1 MVVST
6 KAIVISS
13 LKYAES
19 DLIVTCYTEASGLKT
34 YLLRRI
40 LTSKKGKLRTSQF
53 QPLTQLDL
61 VAFHKDK
68 GTLEQIREAKVIQPY
83 QSLHTNIIKSTLTLF
98 ISEVLKNAIHE
109 ESNDISLYN
118 YLSYSFKWLDLNDS
132 IANFH
137 ILFLLNLTQYLGFY
151 PDHSTIEHSYFNLL
165 EGNFQNSETNKYC
178 RKGLLIDHFKL
189 FFGINFDSLSQ
200 IKMQKQERLEL
211 LNLLLDYYQLHLH
224 GFKKP
229 KSVLILNQLFR

>member
-19 DLIVTCYTEASGLKT
+19 DLIVTCYTEVAGLKT
-34 YLLRRI
+34 YILRRI
-40 LTSKKGKLRTSQF
+40 ASSKKGKLRVAQF

-61 VAFHKDK
+61 IAFHKNK
-68 GTLEQIREAKVIQPY
+68 GALEQIREAKVVHPY
-83 QSLHTNIIKSTLTLF
+83 KTLHTNIIKSSLTLF

-109 ESNDISLYN
+109 ESNDLFLYKYLTDSLN
-118 YLSYSFKWLDLNDS
+118 WLDNNDD
-132 IANFH
+132 IANFY
-137 ILFLLNLTQYLGFY
+137 ILFLLNLTTHLGFY
-151 PDHSTIEHSYFNLL
+151 PDHSTIEHSYFNML
-165 EGNFQNSETNKYC
+165 EGNFQIRETNKYC
-178 RKGLLIDHFKL
+178 KKGNLIDYFKL

-229 KSVLILNQLFR
+229 KSILILNQLFR